1 MILPEEEPSEVV
13 EEPQAA
19 AEKVSAKT
27 PVATARRRK
36 AVRLIFMTI
45 IISNGLSLVNLCPQC
60 GHGREWPGRGAVA
73 WAGCGL
79 GGALRRGRLER
90 EREAARSARPAR
102 AKTQPATH
110 RRKLT
115 GPGASGVVG
124 NKQKPLN

>member
-1 MILPEEEPSEVV
+1 MW
-13 EEPQAA
+13 
-19 AEKVSAKT
+19 T
-27 PVATARRRK
+27 R
-36 AVRLIFMTI
+36 VR
-45 IISNGLSLVNLCPQC
+45 
-60 GHGREWPGRGAVA
+60 AA
-73 WAGCGL
+73 WAGRCGL
-79 GGALRRGRLER
+79 GGALRRGRLGR

>member
-1 MILPEEEPSEVV
+1 VDT
-13 EEPQAA
+13 
-19 AEKVSAKT
+19 SA
-27 PVATARRRK
+27 
-36 AVRLIFMTI
+36 
-45 IISNGLSLVNLCPQC
+45 S
-60 GHGREWPGRGAVA
+60 GA
-73 WAGCGL
+73 
-79 GGALRRGRLER
+79 GGALRRGRL